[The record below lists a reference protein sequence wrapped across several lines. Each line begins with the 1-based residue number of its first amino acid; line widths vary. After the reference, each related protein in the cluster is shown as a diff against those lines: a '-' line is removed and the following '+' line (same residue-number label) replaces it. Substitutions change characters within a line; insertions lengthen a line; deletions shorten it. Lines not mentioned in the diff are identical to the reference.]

1 MIKHRLAILA
11 LATGLLTQ
19 GEVKAQDPFEAPIE
33 TAASGESDWEAIKE
47 EHVAMKAAF
56 DAQTAAAE
64 ARKKMIEVEMA
75 VRTAKYT
82 VPTPSSPHT
91 GDVKTT
97 QLKLGDP
104 EASILT
110 SMATIDVANQIYCD
124 ITQSLSRTPPNGQPR
139 WQLINTLV
147 IATGLTGPQFAD
159 LLVYESKFK
168 EVEQL
173 FLSSDA
179 AYKAAIASER
189 ASQTESEPDARSAF
203 QSVGLALK
211 AASDLGSY
219 FRSDYEFGTPSF
231 VYEDSSL
238 AFEIARRLG
247 NDVSAND
254 IKIVLPQVITVSDF
268 LAIKPSLD
276 RLSML
281 SARSRAWKEQAIV
294 KETWH
299 ANANRPAIAQSFTSA
314 KVSIEAALTA
324 YRQLYAS
331 FSEVNQATSTTNQAT
346 PTTFLSRV
354 LSQAKLKEALG
365 INSAVL
371 YLESSGNSQF
381 YLKKN
386 LWTFFGGPPIHVA
399 GTVAAKYALTAPS
412 TGEVI
417 AAGTAFSHGGYKTL
431 RKVEAIKRNSPTCS
445 VR

>member
-147 IATGLTGPQFAD
+147 IATG
-159 LLVYESKFK
+159 
-168 EVEQL
+168 
-173 FLSSDA
+173 
-179 AYKAAIASER
+179 
-189 ASQTESEPDARSAF
+189 
-203 QSVGLALK
+203 
-211 AASDLGSY
+211 
-219 FRSDYEFGTPSF
+219 
-231 VYEDSSL
+231 
-238 AFEIARRLG
+238 
-247 NDVSAND
+247 
-254 IKIVLPQVITVSDF
+254 
-268 LAIKPSLD
+268 
-276 RLSML
+276 
-281 SARSRAWKEQAIV
+281 
-294 KETWH
+294 
-299 ANANRPAIAQSFTSA
+299 
-314 KVSIEAALTA
+314 
-324 YRQLYAS
+324 
-331 FSEVNQATSTTNQAT
+331 
-346 PTTFLSRV
+346 
-354 LSQAKLKEALG
+354 
-365 INSAVL
+365 
-371 YLESSGNSQF
+371 
-381 YLKKN
+381 
-386 LWTFFGGPPIHVA
+386 
-399 GTVAAKYALTAPS
+399 
-412 TGEVI
+412 
-417 AAGTAFSHGGYKTL
+417 
-431 RKVEAIKRNSPTCS
+431 
-445 VR
+445 